1 MDQQQLAA
9 ILGGAAVHVLHPLMA
24 KDARGLVSQGGG
36 QKGGGLVSHG
46 QLRELGSRGPIKGMD
61 AALAELDGPVRQP
74 LQGSGIGVGHNNLLA
89 AGSDCGRTETGAA
102 PGFLS

>member
-9 ILGGAAVHVLHPLMA
+9 VLGGAAEDILHPLVE
-24 KDARGLVSQGGG
+24 KDTRGLVSQGGS

-46 QLRELGSRGPIKGMD
+46 QLRELGSGGPVKRMD
-61 AALAELDGPVRQP
+61 AALAELDSSLRQP
-74 LQGSGIGVGHNNLLA
+74 LQGSGIGLGHNNLLA
-89 AGSDCGRTETGAA
+89 VELNCGRTETGAG